1 MSSDDSTRVTIRLP
15 EDTLAQLREELDSFN
30 TETARF
36 QYLVQLYFDWK
47 DVGQGIPAY
56 ESEEER

>member
-1 MSSDDSTRVTIRLP
+1 MSSDDSTRVTVRLP
-15 EDTLAQLREELDSFN
+15 PDTLDQLREELDCFN

-47 DVGQGIPAY
+47 EVGQGIPAY
-56 ESEEER
+56 ETEKGR

>member
-15 EDTLAQLREELDSFN
+15 QDTLARLREELDSFN

-47 DVGQGIPAY
+47 EVGRGIPAY
-56 ESEEER
+56 EAREDG

>member
-1 MSSDDSTRVTIRLP
+1 MSSDESSRVTIRLP
-15 EDTLAQLREELDSFN
+15 EETLDRLREELDSFN

-47 DVGQGIPAY
+47 EVGQGIPAY
-56 ESEEER
+56 KPEEDR

>member
-1 MSSDDSTRVTIRLP
+1 MSSDESTRVTIRLP
-15 EDTLAQLREELDSFN
+15 DETLSRLREELDSFN

-47 DVGQGIPAY
+47 EVGQGIPAY
-56 ESEEER
+56 EPDEEG